1 MTDSARHVVESVDPA
16 MLKWALRQWSKNSL
30 EMDNQNAVAMALK
43 PAASQA
49 ELRAVAHGLRD
60 LAKMPADKLPEALR

>member
-1 MTDSARHVVESVDPA
+1 MTDFASHVVETTAPET
-16 MLKWALRQWSKNSL
+16 LRWAFRQVRVSKVNPDS
-30 EMDNQNAVAMALK
+30 VAMALK

-49 ELRAVAHGLRD
+49 ELRAVAQGLRD